1 MSLGTNDGAEI
12 AATLLRLASGG
23 MLLAH
28 AWLKFFVFTAEG
40 TAGYFASLGLPGF
53 LAYVVIALEALGGAA
68 MILGLRTR
76 IAALALLPVMI
87 GATYF
92 GHWANG
98 FFFTNANGGWEFP
111 AFWTVVLVAQALLGS
126 GRYSVDRAI

>member
-1 MSLGTNDGAEI
+1 MAAGMTERAEI

-23 MLLAH
+23 LLLAH

-40 TAGYFASLGLPGF
+40 TAGYFASLGLPGV

-76 IAALALLPVMI
+76 IAALVLLPVLI
-87 GATYF
+87 GAAYF
-92 GHWANG
+92 GHGSNG

-111 AFWTVVLVAQALLGS
+111 AFWAVVLVAQALLGS
-126 GRYSVDRAI
+126 GKYAADRVI